1 MVIRPARVEYIR
13 MGAIAL
19 LALAACRGPAISPI
33 RPPSGLAARGP
44 VQVPVQLFQR
54 IPGSL
59 VVRLEQAAL
68 RRSVQAFADVD
79 THSAVVFRLANP
91 ARLKQD
97 LVVAAASEGGG
108 YQATFADLPAD
119 ESGGYTLT
127 ASLWRDIASASV
139 LTDPGYQD
147 PDRLV
152 GLGSATA
159 SIVPGESR
167 TVALTIHA
175 VGAPV
180 LRYKGWVV
188 APDALSA
195 GMSSLE
201 CDTGVTHAGNPL
213 GTLLELE
220 TFLPGASSLLASA
233 SLPVASWPT
242 SPATA
247 TFSVA
252 VPDTTEASTS
262 FRARLRLSG
271 GTGPFSVRT
280 WPLVVS
286 RLVVSG
292 TSPATASA
300 RTSVTLEGAGFSPV
314 PAENAV
320 TFGGIAADVA
330 SASSTRLTVTVPSW
344 ATSDVQVRFAGVSAT
359 QSFTATAPTLS
370 LNAGS
375 IPAPVSICSDAS
387 GNVYVADY
395 LVGAIRKI
403 STSNVVSTFTSVSSP
418 AGVACD
424 SLGRLFVSSNTRTIR
439 IFTATGAQV
448 SSRSTAG
455 IPAGI
460 CLDRSDNLY
469 VAFPSGTGGNKVIKY
484 DASGTVLATYGTGA
498 VQSSGDGG
506 PAAGAG
512 LYDPYGV
519 CLDGQGNLFVTQRYA
534 HRIRKIDPNGI
545 ITTVAG
551 SGLTGYSGDGGPAT
565 LATLSSPTGVA
576 IDPSAQLVFMDSG
589 NKVLRM
595 VDRSGTLSTVAGGGS
610 SSPTSS
616 GFAPTQASLGAV
628 RLIGLDALGHIL
640 IPDISA
646 NRIYRITG
654 L

>member
-1 MVIRPARVEYIR
+1 M
-13 MGAIAL
+13 
-19 LALAACRGPAISPI
+19 
-33 RPPSGLAARGP
+33 
-44 VQVPVQLFQR
+44 QLFQR
-54 IPGSL
+54 VPGSL

-68 RRSVQAFADVD
+68 RRSVQALADAD

-97 LVVAAASEGGG
+97 LVVAAASGAGA

-152 GLGSATA
+152 GLGSATV

-201 CDTGVTHAGNPL
+201 CDTGVTLAGNPL
-213 GTLLELE
+213 GTRLELE

-330 SASSTRLTVTVPSW
+330 SASATRLTVTVPSW

-359 QSFTATAPTLS
+359 QSFTATAPTLYHD
-370 LNAGS
+370 AGS
-375 IPAPVSICSDAS
+375 GLAAYLNGPLLLAKFAGPSGICGDAS
-387 GNVYVADY
+387 GSVYIADTINSQ
-395 LVGAIRKI
+395 IRKI
-403 STSNVVSTFTSVSSP
+403 GTSNTVSTF
-418 AGVACD
+418 AGVQSPVGIACD
-424 SLGRLFVSSNTRTIR
+424 SQGRVYVSLVGPVIRVYSSAASVLSTRP
-439 IFTATGAQV
+439 V
-448 SSRSTAG
+448 NAG
-455 IPAGI
+455 PAGM

-469 VAFPSGTGGNKVIKY
+469 VAYGSGTNKVVRY
-484 DASGTVLATYGTGA
+484 DSSGAVLATYGTGA
-498 VQSSGDGG
+498 AQSSGDGG
-506 PAAGAG
+506 PATAAG
-512 LYDPYGV
+512 LVDPYGV
-519 CLDGQGNLFVTQRYA
+519 CLDGQGNLFVTQRNA
-534 HRIRKIDPNGI
+534 HRIRKIDTNGV

-551 SGLTGYSGDGGPAT
+551 TGESGYSGDGGPAT
-565 LATLSSPTGVA
+565 QATL
-576 IDPSAQLVFMDSG
+576 
-589 NKVLRM
+589 N
-595 VDRSGTLSTVAGGGS
+595 
-610 SSPTSS
+610 
-616 GFAPTQASLGAV
+616 
-628 RLIGLDALGHIL
+628 
-640 IPDISA
+640 
-646 NRIYRITG
+646 
-654 L
+654 

>member
-1 MVIRPARVEYIR
+1 M
-13 MGAIAL
+13 
-19 LALAACRGPAISPI
+19 
-33 RPPSGLAARGP
+33 
-44 VQVPVQLFQR
+44 QLFQR
-54 IPGSL
+54 VPGSL

-68 RRSVQAFADVD
+68 RRSVQALADAD

-97 LVVAAASEGGG
+97 LVVAAASGAGA

-152 GLGSATA
+152 GLGSATV

-201 CDTGVTHAGNPL
+201 CDTGVTLAGNPL
-213 GTLLELE
+213 GTRLELE

-233 SLPVASWPT
+233 SLPVASWP
-242 SPATA
+242 
-247 TFSVA
+247 
-252 VPDTTEASTS
+252 
-262 FRARLRLSG
+262 
-271 GTGPFSVRT
+271 
-280 WPLVVS
+280 
-286 RLVVSG
+286 

-330 SASSTRLTVTVPSW
+330 SASATRLTVTVPSW

-359 QSFTATAPTLS
+359 QSFTATAPTLYHD
-370 LNAGS
+370 AGS
-375 IPAPVSICSDAS
+375 GLAAYLNGPLLLAKFAGPSGICGDAS
-387 GNVYVADY
+387 GSVYIADTINSQ
-395 LVGAIRKI
+395 IRKI
-403 STSNVVSTFTSVSSP
+403 GTSNTVSTF
-418 AGVACD
+418 AGVQSPVGIACD
-424 SLGRLFVSSNTRTIR
+424 SQGRVYVSLVGPVIRVYSSAASVLSTRP
-439 IFTATGAQV
+439 V
-448 SSRSTAG
+448 NAG
-455 IPAGI
+455 PAGM

-469 VAFPSGTGGNKVIKY
+469 VAYGSGTNKVVRY
-484 DASGTVLATYGTGA
+484 DSSGAVLATYGTGA
-498 VQSSGDGG
+498 AQSSGDGG
-506 PAAGAG
+506 PATAAG
-512 LYDPYGV
+512 LVDPYGV
-519 CLDGQGNLFVTQRYA
+519 CLDGQGNLFVTQRNA
-534 HRIRKIDPNGI
+534 HRIRKIDTNGV

-551 SGLTGYSGDGGPAT
+551 TGESGYSGDGGPAT
-565 LATLSSPTGVA
+565 QATL
-576 IDPSAQLVFMDSG
+576 
-589 NKVLRM
+589 N
-595 VDRSGTLSTVAGGGS
+595 
-610 SSPTSS
+610 
-616 GFAPTQASLGAV
+616 
-628 RLIGLDALGHIL
+628 
-640 IPDISA
+640 
-646 NRIYRITG
+646 
-654 L
+654 